1 MRRRSAPREAPMPV
15 PADPAWLSQ
24 TATRRPRRHRAHR
37 PAAMPCCCRHG
48 RGPRAWPRRDWPVPP
63 RADPAGLPQRC
74 RSIAP
79 AIPWSASGSS
89 RSASGAASRGG
100 EDPLQ
105 QADRRRRNER
115 ARGGD
120 SAVARSD
127 RSWLGPTPD
136 RRERAACR
144 SRPGDRLGGGWGETA
159 VKRRQS
165 GEHRT
170 LVLSQRAPGGGQHG
184 IDAAMAYGQVRIG
197 RAQDVEA
204 GRQLVQ
210 QVPRRQHPDPAR
222 RELEASGRPSS
233 RAQIS
238 VIGPRLAAVRA

>member
-1 MRRRSAPREAPMPV
+1 MRRRSAAREAPMPV

-24 TATRRPRRHRAHR
+24 TATRRPSRRRAHR

-48 RGPRAWPRRDWPVPP
+48 RAPRAWLRRDWPVLP
-63 RADPAGLPQRC
+63 RADLAGRWQRC

-89 RSASGAASRGG
+89 RSASGAASHG
-100 EDPLQ
+100 EDPLP
-105 QADRRRRNER
+105 QADRRRTNER
-115 ARGGD
+115 ARGGG

-136 RRERAACR
+136 QEGVQHRR
-144 SRPGDRLGGGWGETA
+144 SRPGDSRGGGWGEAA

-165 GEHRT
+165 GEHRA

-184 IDAAMAYGQVRIG
+184 TDASMAYGQARIG

-210 QVPRRQHPDPAR
+210 QVRAATASGSGSPRAR
-222 RELEASGRPSS
+222 RPAAGRRAGRRS
-233 RAQIS
+233 RRS
-238 VIGPRLAAVRA
+238 DRGWRP